1 MATLNPTI
9 PAGGA
14 FDGGDARGILT
25 DYAGRLRRARLAL
38 AILLAPIS
46 MLFVSFTSAY
56 VVRQGLPT
64 LDEKSGQYVRDWI
77 SVNLPLSV
85 LLVNTLLL
93 VVSTFTME
101 MARRQMARRTVL
113 APAQTVPGVSI
124 GEEKKFPWLAITVV
138 LGFGFLAGQWA
149 AWRTLA
155 SQGVY
160 LATTPSSSFIY
171 LMTASHAVHLFGGI
185 VALTTALLMSI
196 RRGQLE
202 RQYIIVDAASWY
214 WHFMALLWVYIFA
227 LLQFAK

>member
-1 MATLNPTI
+1 MSTLNPSI
-9 PAGGA
+9 PAGGY
-14 FDGGDARGILT
+14 GGILT
-25 DYAGRLRRARLAL
+25 DYAGRLRRARLGMAV
-38 AILLAPIS
+38 LLAPIS

-64 LDEKSGQYVRDWI
+64 LDEKSGQYVRDWT
-77 SVNLPLSV
+77 SVNLPVSL

-113 APAQTVPGVSI
+113 NPVQGIPGVSI
-124 GEEKKFPWLAITVV
+124 GNEKRFPWLSATVV
-138 LGFGFLAGQWA
+138 LGFGFLVGQWT
-149 AWRTLA
+149 AWRELA

-185 VALTTALLMSI
+185 VALLTALVMSL
-196 RRGQLE
+196 RHGSLE

-214 WHFMALLWVYIFA
+214 WHFMALLWIYVFA

>member
-1 MATLNPTI
+1 MSTLNPSI
-9 PAGGA
+9 PAGGY
-14 FDGGDARGILT
+14 GGILT
-25 DYAGRLRRARLAL
+25 DYAGRLRRARLGMAV
-38 AILLAPIS
+38 LLAPIS

-64 LDEKSGQYVRDWI
+64 LDEKSGQYVRDWT
-77 SVNLPLSV
+77 SVNLPVSL

-113 APAQTVPGVSI
+113 NPVQGIPGVSI
-124 GEEKKFPWLAITVV
+124 GNEKRFPWLSATVV
-138 LGFGFLAGQWA
+138 LGFGFLVGQWT
-149 AWRTLA
+149 AWRELA

-185 VALTTALLMSI
+185 VALLTALVMSL
-196 RRGQLE
+196 RHGSLE
-202 RQYIIVDAASWY
+202 RQYITVDAASWY
-214 WHFMALLWVYIFA
+214 WHFMALLWIYVFA

>member
-1 MATLNPTI
+1 MSTLNPSI
-9 PAGGA
+9 PAGSYG
-14 FDGGDARGILT
+14 GILT
-25 DYAGRLRRARLAL
+25 DYAGRLRRARLGMAV
-38 AILLAPIS
+38 LLAPIS
-46 MLFVSFTSAY
+46 KLFVSFTSAY

-77 SVNLPLSV
+77 SVTLPISL

-113 APAQTVPGVSI
+113 NPVQGIPGVSI
-124 GEEKKFPWLAITVV
+124 GNEKRFPWLAATVV
-138 LGFGFLAGQWA
+138 LGFGFLIGQWT
-149 AWRTLA
+149 AWRELA

-185 VALTTALLMSI
+185 VALLTALVMSL
-196 RRGQLE
+196 RHGSLE

-214 WHFMALLWVYIFA
+214 WHFMALLWIYVFA

>member
-1 MATLNPTI
+1 V
-9 PAGGA
+9 
-14 FDGGDARGILT
+14 
-25 DYAGRLRRARLAL
+25 
-38 AILLAPIS
+38 LLAPIS

-64 LDEKSGQYVRDWI
+64 LDEKSGQYVRDWT
-77 SVNLPLSV
+77 SVNLPVSL

-113 APAQTVPGVSI
+113 NPVQGIPGVSI
-124 GEEKKFPWLAITVV
+124 GNEKRFPWLSATVV
-138 LGFGFLAGQWA
+138 LGFGFLVGQWT
-149 AWRTLA
+149 AWRELA

-185 VALTTALLMSI
+185 VALLTALVMSL
-196 RRGQLE
+196 RHGSLE

-214 WHFMALLWVYIFA
+214 WHFMALLWIYVFA